1 MPISIRRNNGTSTK
15 KWSFGLGRRKSEEN
29 PKKGEFFKKKGWG
42 IESLMIIII
51 KLINLQIVGW
61 TVDLLPEKLS

>member
-1 MPISIRRNNGTSTK
+1 MVIRIWEK
-15 KWSFGLGRRKSEEN
+15 KIRRKSQ
-29 PKKGEFFKKKGWG
+29 KGGVLQKEGLG
-42 IESLMIIII
+42 IESLIMIII